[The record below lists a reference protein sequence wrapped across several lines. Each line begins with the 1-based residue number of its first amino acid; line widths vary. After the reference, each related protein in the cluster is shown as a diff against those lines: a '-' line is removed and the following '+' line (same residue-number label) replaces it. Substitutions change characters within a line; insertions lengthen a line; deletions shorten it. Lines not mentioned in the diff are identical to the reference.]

1 MDIPNFL
8 FIFYLIFIDM
18 KKIVITES
26 QYKKIGK
33 LISEQGDNRY
43 NREVEVKIE
52 AYGVTYKGQEIN
64 DVVSGDIRLSY
75 LIEQE
80 HRSWGIKGISLYD
93 IKGPEILEIVVDYY
107 TDEDNTADETI
118 QLPIDWSNVETE
130 NEESQGVVTVGDEII
145 ISLVND
151 TNGNIVIESVHV
163 PVYSL

>member
-1 MDIPNFL
+1 
-8 FIFYLIFIDM
+8 M

-33 LISEQGDNRY
+33 LISEQHDNRY
-43 NREVEVKIE
+43 DREVEVTIE

-64 DVVSGDIRLSY
+64 DVTSGDVRLSY

-130 NEESQGVVTVGDEII
+130 NEEGQGVVTIGNEIT

>member
-1 MDIPNFL
+1 
-8 FIFYLIFIDM
+8 M

-33 LISEQGDNRY
+33 LISEQEDNRY
-43 NREVEVKIE
+43 GREVEVNIE

-64 DVVSGDIRLSY
+64 DVTSGSIRLSY

-93 IKGPEILEIVVDYY
+93 IKGPEILEVDIDYY

-118 QLPIDWSNVETE
+118 QLQLDWSNVVETE
-130 NEESQGVVTVGDEII
+130 NEESQGVVTVGNEIT

>member
-1 MDIPNFL
+1 LNIPNFL
-8 FIFYLIFIDM
+8 FIFYVIFIDM

-33 LISEQGDNRY
+33 LISEQEDNRY
-43 NREVEVKIE
+43 GREVDVNIE

-64 DVVSGDIRLSY
+64 DITSANVRLSY

-93 IKGPEILEIVVDYY
+93 IKGPEILEIEVDYF

-118 QLPIDWSNVETE
+118 QLQLDWSNVETE
-130 NEESQGVVTVGDEII
+130 DEEGQGVVTVGNEIT
-145 ISLVND
+145 ISLIND
-151 TNGNIVIESVHV
+151 ANGNIVIESVHV